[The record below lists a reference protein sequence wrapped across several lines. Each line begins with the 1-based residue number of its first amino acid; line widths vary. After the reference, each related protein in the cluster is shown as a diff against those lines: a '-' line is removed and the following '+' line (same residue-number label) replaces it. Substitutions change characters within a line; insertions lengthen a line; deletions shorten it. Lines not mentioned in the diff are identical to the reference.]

1 MTFFRI
7 NIALSSNN
15 HRQKR
20 FEAVNEIIVIRF
32 FERHNF
38 YVNGSVFIA
47 RRCWFEISPE
57 QQDKIKKNK
66 TNKNLKVH

>member
-20 FEAVNEIIVIRF
+20 FDAINEIIVIRF
-32 FERHNF
+32 FERHNL
-38 YVNGSVFIA
+38 YVYGSVFVA
-47 RRCWFEISPE
+47 RRCWFEFNPE
-57 QQDKIKKNK
+57 QPDKKKR
-66 TNKNLKVH
+66 TEI